1 MSGTA
6 SRSRGRTGLH
16 DFLACFLILVA
27 HFANYLTYVGYARV
41 FPDIMVVA
49 ALLVALAAVLALA
62 MQLPSRVPRV
72 AIFSI
77 LISIVIGDAAFEFG
91 VADIS
96 TRLIAISVTIVAVVV
111 VVTFIGRH
119 TSKVLIGTFLTVLL
133 STFAIAAF
141 EGLTNLRTIT
151 AYTSTV
157 AAGNNN
163 LPVVVHLI
171 LDEHTGPAGMT
182 PDLLGADAART
193 ALTTFYLDN
202 GFRLYDRAYSQF
214 DHTALSLSTA
224 LNLDPTGMDTQYL
237 TPRRYGYKL
246 DKNRYL
252 DQLAA
257 DGYRIKIYQSDFF
270 DFCHAGTSGVESCL
284 EYRPNAVDA
293 GAVGAL
299 ALGGRVRLLVNMYY
313 SSIAVVKLATLG
325 QNSFNRWLA
334 RNDIP
339 LPELSLWHGRAGP
352 AAVAP
357 VIDRMESDL
366 ARGTRGT
373 VYFAHLLT
381 PHYPYVFGPDCEIR
395 PTSSWLLRH
404 RNDSTNTPAS
414 RQTRYSAYFDQTRCV
429 LKDVDRLINTMKHAG
444 TFDDATFVVHGDHG
458 ARINLHDPRAEAV
471 NTLDNAAFADA
482 FSTLFAVRRPGIE
495 PGTDQRMSP
504 LPTLIRHV
512 LTGEPLEQA
521 TVGTPPVFLKSESGT
536 YEPSPIQELR
546 QFTD

>member
-1 MSGTA
+1 MSETV
-6 SRSRGRTGLH
+6 SRSRGRTGLY

-41 FPDIMVVA
+41 FPDVAVVA
-49 ALLVALAAVLALA
+49 ALLVALTAVLALA
-62 MQLPSRVPRV
+62 MQLPSRVPRA

-91 VADIS
+91 VADVS
-96 TRLIAISVTIVAVVV
+96 ARLIAISVTIVAVVV
-111 VVTFIGRH
+111 VVIFIGRH
-119 TSKVLIGTFLTVLL
+119 TSKVLIGAFLTILL
-133 STFAIAAF
+133 STLAIAAF
-141 EGLTNLRTIT
+141 EGRTNLRAIT
-151 AYTSTV
+151 AYTSTA
-157 AAGNNN
+157 AAGNDN

-182 PDLLGADAART
+182 PDLPGADAART
-193 ALTTFYLDN
+193 ALTTFYPDN

-224 LNLDPTGMDTQYL
+224 LNLDSTGMASHYL
-237 TPRRYGYKL
+237 TPRRYGYQL
-246 DKNRYL
+246 DRNRYL

-257 DGYRIKIYQSDFF
+257 AGYRIKIYQSDFF
-270 DFCHAGTSGVESCL
+270 DFCSAGTAGVEACL

-293 GAVGAL
+293 AAVS
-299 ALGGRVRLLVNMYY
+299 ALGLRGRVRLLVDMYY

-339 LPELSLWHGRAGP
+339 LPELSMWHGRAGP

-357 VIDRMESDL
+357 VINRMESDL

-381 PHYPYVFGPDCEIR
+381 PHYPYVFGPDCDIR
-395 PTSSWLLRH
+395 PTESWLLSH
-404 RNDSTNTPAS
+404 RNDGTNTPAS
-414 RQTRYSAYFDQTRCV
+414 RRKRYAAYFDQTRCV
-429 LKDVDRLINTMKHAG
+429 LKDINRLINTMKHAG

-458 ARINLHDPRAEAV
+458 ARINLHDPRAETV
-471 NTLDNAAFADA
+471 STMDNAAFADA

-495 PGTDQRMSP
+495 PGTDNRMVP
-504 LPTLIRHV
+504 LPALIRHV

-521 TVGTPPVFLKSESGT
+521 TAGTPPVYLKSGSGT
-536 YEPSPIQELR
+536 YDPTPIPEL
-546 QFTD
+546 QQLTD